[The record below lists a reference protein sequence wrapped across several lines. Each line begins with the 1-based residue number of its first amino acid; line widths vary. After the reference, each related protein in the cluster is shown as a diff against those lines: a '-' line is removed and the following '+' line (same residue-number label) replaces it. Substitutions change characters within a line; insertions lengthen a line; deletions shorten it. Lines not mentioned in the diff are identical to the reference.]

1 MADEL
6 KKYIE
11 SLYELGE
18 NGRIFPLTKSGLHHV
33 LKTGCKECGLDKIP
47 VHSLRHSYIS
57 MLSNMN
63 VPYISI
69 QERVGHSKRS
79 ITDIYSHVYE
89 SSGKEVAEM
98 INKIMEGMADVSK
111 ESGQQTTMA

>member
-1 MADEL
+1 
-6 KKYIE
+6 
-11 SLYELGE
+11 
-18 NGRIFPLTKSGLHHV
+18 
-33 LKTGCKECGLDKIP
+33 
-47 VHSLRHSYIS
+47 

-89 SSGKEVAEM
+89 SSSKEVAEM
-98 INKIMEGMADVSK
+98 LNKIMKEMADVSE
-111 ESGQQTTMA
+111 ESGQQTTVA